1 MDFSGKYLTY
11 DEYLELGGTLAEM
24 SFYLLEYEVSR
35 KIDVR
40 TFGRLV
46 DLEEIPLEV
55 KMCEF
60 NMINRLQSYAE
71 ALENARNVASVN
83 TDGYSESY
91 ITSDKASDI
100 AKSKDKELD
109 GIIRDYLLNVIV
121 NGEHLL
127 YVGVK

>member
-1 MDFSGKYLTY
+1 MEFSGKYLTY
-11 DEYLELGGTLAEM
+11 DEYLELGGTLPEM

-40 TFGRLV
+40 TFGRLI

-60 NMINRLQSYAE
+60 NMINRLQTYADT
-71 ALENARNVASVN
+71 LNNTGNVASEN
-83 TDGYSESY
+83 TDGYSVSY
-91 ITSDKASDI
+91 LTSDKANDI
-100 AKSKDKELD
+100 AKSKDEELD